1 MPLDPNEPLTW
12 DMNHPVTGEPLCWD
26 EIPGLTWDSTVGD
39 LLAAL
44 AKQNTPMN
52 EENRISYVIPADDL
66 TAISGAFTMLE
77 TKLTFLVSLTDE
89 DRLFLIKLGERD
101 VAFTQKC
108 AAHMAA
114 HPELVPAFVNVPELA
129 KDRSLR
135 DQIEDFLRRARQLV
149 EGLED
154 TLALLN
160 HEIRL
165 PELAFYQNV
174 RYAAQHRV
182 PGAEVIYNDLKPHFP
197 GPTKKKTTPT
207 PPPA

>member
-1 MPLDPNEPLTW
+1 
-12 DMNHPVTGEPLCWD
+12 
-26 EIPGLTWDSTVGD
+26 
-39 LLAAL
+39 
-44 AKQNTPMN
+44 
-52 EENRISYVIPADDL
+52 
-66 TAISGAFTMLE
+66 
-77 TKLTFLVSLTDE
+77 
-89 DRLFLIKLGERD
+89 
-101 VAFTQKC
+101 
-108 AAHMAA
+108 MAA

-129 KDRSLR
+129 KDRTLR
-135 DQIEDFLRRARQLV
+135 EHIEDFLRRARQLV